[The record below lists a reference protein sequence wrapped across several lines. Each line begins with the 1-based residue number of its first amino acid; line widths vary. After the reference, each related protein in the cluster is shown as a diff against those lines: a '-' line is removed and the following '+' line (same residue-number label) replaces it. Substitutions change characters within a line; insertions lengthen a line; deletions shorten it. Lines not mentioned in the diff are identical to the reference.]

1 MTKEMRAL
9 LQQLEAAKAEVRALL
24 AEDKVTEAEEKM
36 EEVRALQKKI
46 DLQKEIEA
54 MEDFVDDDAQQITA
68 STDKDLNEEYKR
80 VFLKGLR
87 RQRITA
93 EDRSIIREYN
103 KSIRGAVMHEG
114 TDSAN
119 PAAGNVGL
127 IVPQDIQT
135 RINEIMRQLNDL
147 SQYIRVETV
156 NTLSGSRVLEAD
168 NVMTPFQVVA
178 EYGQIQEMGN
188 PQFVPIQYQLTKR
201 AGYLPLT
208 SELLADTDQNIIQY
222 VSNWIARKHVVTK
235 NTLITG
241 LLGGLTPTTLADFDA
256 IKQVLNVT
264 LDPAI
269 SLNSVIIT
277 NQDGYHWMDTQVDDN
292 GRYLLQDDITQ
303 PGRKIFKGRPV
314 VVVSNRYLPTIQGTP
329 GTPGTPDVAPIF
341 IGNGKQFAV
350 LILANLAINVFQPDV
365 GIFGHI
371 GGALGGVLL
380 AAPFAPKILQTKI
393 TETQKVTFFLV
404 YLVSAVLMVL
414 LTIMG

>member
-24 AEDKVTEAEEKM
+24 AEDKVTEAEKKM

-103 KSIRGAVMHEG
+103 KSIRGEVMHEG
-114 TDSAN
+114 TVSTN
-119 PAAGNVGL
+119 PEAGDVGL

-168 NVMTPFQVVA
+168 NVMTPLQVVN
-178 EYGQIQEMGN
+178 EYAQIQGMDN
-188 PQFVPIQYQLTKR
+188 PQFVPVQYQLTKR

-208 SELLADTDQNIIQY
+208 SELLADSDQNIINY
-222 VSNWIARKHVVTK
+222 VSNWIARKVVVTK
-235 NTLITG
+235 NTLITE
-241 LLGGLTPTTLADFDA
+241 LLQDLQPVQLANFDD
-256 IKQVLNVT
+256 IKKVLNVD

-277 NQDGYHWMDTQVDDN
+277 NQDGYHWMDTQVDQM
-292 GRYLLQDDITQ
+292 GRYLLTDDITQ
-303 PGRKIFKGRPV
+303 PGRKLFKGRPV
-314 VVVSNRYLPTIQGTP
+314 VVVSNRYLPTIEYEDEGEINIATEQGP
-329 GTPGTPDVAPIF
+329 PEQGQPEQGQPDLAPIF
-341 IGNGKQFAV
+341 IGNGEQFAV
-350 LILANLAINVFQPDV
+350 LFTRGVYELASTTE
-365 GIFGHI
+365 
-371 GGALGGVLL
+371 GGEAWRRDTTELRVITRDDLQKWD
-380 AAPFAPKILQTKI
+380 AAAMVYGQLQI
-393 TETQKVTFFLV
+393 
-404 YLVSAVLMVL
+404 
-414 LTIMG
+414 

>member
-9 LQQLEAAKAEVRALL
+9 LQQLEAAKAEARALL
-24 AEDKVTEAEEKM
+24 AEDKVTEAEKKM

-114 TDSAN
+114 TVTAN
-119 PAAGNVGL
+119 PDDGNAGL

-168 NVMTPFQVVA
+168 NDMTPLLVVN
-178 EYGQIQEMGN
+178 EYAQIQEMDN
-188 PQFVPIQYQLTKR
+188 PQFVQVQYQLTKR

-208 SELLADTDQNIIQY
+208 SELLADSDQNIINY
-222 VSNWIARKHVVTK
+222 VSNWIARKVVVTK

-241 LLGGLTPTTLADFDA
+241 LLQGLQPVQLANFDA
-256 IKQVLNVT
+256 IKKVLNVD

-277 NQDGYHWMDTQVDDN
+277 NQDGYHWLDTQKDQD
-292 GRYLLQDDITQ
+292 GRYLLTDDITQ
-303 PGRKIFKGRPV
+303 PGRKLFKGRPV
-314 VVVSNRYLPTIQGTP
+314 VVVPNRYLPTIQGTP
-329 GTPGTPDVAPIF
+329 DAQGTPTPDLAPIF
-341 IGNGKQFAV
+341 IGNGEQFAV
-350 LILANLAINVFQPDV
+350 LFTRGVYELASTTE
-365 GIFGHI
+365 
-371 GGALGGVLL
+371 GGDAWRRDTTELRVITRDDLKMWD
-380 AAPFAPKILQTKI
+380 AAAMVYGQLQI
-393 TETQKVTFFLV
+393 
-404 YLVSAVLMVL
+404 
-414 LTIMG
+414 